1 MGKEE
6 KTLLI
11 TVAVA
16 LGLIWFF
23 KPKSKSTQSGSS
35 SFDGGK
41 YDAPKVASEKDKKSK
56 EDAVIGL
63 QAMRDAIDNKEPK
76 RELDKLNSMIL
87 QDYKVKITRSKTTGK
102 LRAMS
107 SEGKVLAE
115 EN

>member
-23 KPKSKSTQSGSS
+23 KPKSKGGDSS
-35 SFDGGK
+35 SSTNK
-41 YDAPKVASEKDKKSK
+41 YEAPKVANEDNKKSK

-76 RELDKLNSMIL
+76 RELDKLNAMIL

>member
-1 MGKEE
+1 MDKET

-23 KPKSKSTQSGSS
+23 KPKSKKGDSS
-35 SFDGGK
+35 SSTNK
-41 YDAPKVASEKDKKSK
+41 YEAPKVATEKEKKVK

-76 RELDKLNSMIL
+76 RELDKLNAMIL

-115 EN
+115 EK

>member
-23 KPKSKSTQSGSS
+23 KPKSKSKEGSS
-35 SFDGGK
+35 ATNK
-41 YDAPKVASEKDKKSK
+41 YEAPKVANEDNKKSK
-56 EDAVIGL
+56 EDAVVGL
-63 QAMRDAIDNKEPK
+63 KAMRDAIDSKEPK
-76 RELDKLNSMIL
+76 RELDKLNDMIL
-87 QDYKVKITRSKTTGK
+87 KDYKVKITRSKTTGK

-107 SEGKVLAE
+107 SQGKVLAE